1 MGVLNRMLN
10 DAFLRFRL
18 CFFSFHISGSF
29 HFSDWAL
36 FTFHFSDWALGGAAL
51 GLTVAL
57 VEFIANSV
65 VEVPYD
71 VEILI
76 TMRMITIHNNDYQ
89 DDDDDDEVETERL
102 KQDRTN

>member
-18 CFFSFHISGSF
+18 CFLSFHISGSFHFSDWALFTF

-65 VEVPYD
+65 VEVPYH

-76 TMRMITIHNNDYQ
+76 TVRIIKMTRCT
-89 DDDDDDEVETERL
+89 TR
-102 KQDRTN
+102 